1 MKNTYL
7 HIRVM
12 IQNFIHYVLRTLNK
26 FIKFIKSFF
35 ETKETIRFSNGQAV
49 VINYKLAEGGFS
61 YIYCASDTP
70 KPNASRYH
78 HQRQYAL
85 KRIQCLDNDMVT
97 KCEKEAL
104 VHSKVNSQYCLPLYT
119 FQFMNDNK
127 VCYMLFPLIQG
138 GSLRDEVSRRR
149 LLENHM
155 YESIRPLKERQ
166 VLKLFR
172 GIVSGVKAVH
182 DAGFAHCDVKL
193 ENILLDTNNSKGDE
207 EMGHRNGSTTI
218 GTPVLMDFGSARELC
233 IKLVDRRT
241 VLSLI
246 EEASENSTVS
256 YRAPELFEGGCR
268 HGPLEPDVDGKVDV
282 WSLGC
287 VLYAMMFGSSPF
299 EVEYRKDDGSIRI
312 VDCTQLRIIN
322 GHIPF
327 PPQNSRRGMLF
338 GYKRQMHELIE
349 WMLTVDRTVRPTINE
364 VLSRVEQMNLVE
376 SKEVHNVV

>member
-1 MKNTYL
+1 MRRTNL
-7 HIRVM
+7 QVRVM
-12 IQNFIHYVLRTLNK
+12 IQNLIHFILEALK
-26 FIKFIKSFF
+26 KLIAFIKGFF
-35 ETKETIRFSNGQAV
+35 VTKETIRFNNGQAV

-61 YIYCASDTP
+61 YIYCASDI
-70 KPNASRYH
+70 PNLNATRFH
-78 HQRQYAL
+78 RPRQYAL
-85 KRIQCLDNDMVT
+85 KRIQCLDNEMVI
-97 KCEKEAL
+97 KCEQEAL
-104 VHSKVNSQYCLPLYT
+104 VHSKINSQYCLPLYT
-119 FQFMNDNK
+119 MQFMNDKK

-155 YESIRPLKERQ
+155 YENIKPFKERQ

-193 ENILLDTNNSKGDE
+193 ENILLDTTKSQRDE
-207 EMGHRNGSTTI
+207 EMGHGIGSSTI
-218 GTPVLMDFGSARELC
+218 GTPVLMDFGSARELS

-241 VLSLI
+241 VLNLV
-246 EEASENSTVS
+246 EEATQNSTIS

-268 HGPLEPDVDGKVDV
+268 HGPLEADVDGKVDV

-299 EVEYRKDDGSIRI
+299 EIEYRKDDGSIRI

-322 GHIPF
+322 GNIPF
-327 PPQNSRRGMLF
+327 PPKNSPRGNLF
-338 GYKRQMHELIE
+338 SYNFEMHELIE
-349 WMLTVDRTVRPTINE
+349 WMLTVDRTTRPNIDQ
-364 VLSRVEQMNLVE
+364 VFSRIEQMNQIE
-376 SKEVHNVV
+376 SKRMHNIV

>member
-1 MKNTYL
+1 
-7 HIRVM
+7 
-12 IQNFIHYVLRTLNK
+12 
-26 FIKFIKSFF
+26 
-35 ETKETIRFSNGQAV
+35 

-61 YIYCASDTP
+61 YIYCASDIP
-70 KPNASRYH
+70 KPNATRFH
-78 HQRQYAL
+78 RPRQYAL
-85 KRIQCLDNDMVT
+85 KRIQCLDNDMVI
-97 KCEKEAL
+97 KCEQEAL

-119 FQFMNDNK
+119 MQFMNDKK

-155 YESIRPLKERQ
+155 YESIKPFKERQ

-172 GIVSGVKAVH
+172 GIVSGVKALH

-193 ENILLDTNNSKGDE
+193 ENILLDISNIKGDE
-207 EMGHRNGSTTI
+207 EMGQGVGSSAI

-241 VLSLI
+241 VLNLV
-246 EEASENSTVS
+246 EEAAQNSTIS
-256 YRAPELFEGGCR
+256 YRSPELFEGGCR
-268 HGPLEPDVDGKVDV
+268 HGPLEADVDGKVDV

-299 EVEYRKDDGSIRI
+299 EIEYRKDDGSIRV

-322 GHIPF
+322 RNVSF
-327 PPQNSRRGMLF
+327 PPKNSPRGNLF
-338 GYKRQMHELIE
+338 AYKYEMHELID
-349 WMLTVDRTVRPTINE
+349 WMLTVDRTMRPSIDD
-364 VLSRVEQMNLVE
+364 VFSRLEGMNQTE
-376 SKEVHNVV
+376 SKQLHNIV